1 MNLNLV
7 VAEEAPAIAD
17 HENILLNQIENIP
30 QHSCKSLVLQ
40 ETLNYLT
47 LEQFYTT
54 LEKIR
59 HQGVIT
65 ISSPDAMAISTAL
78 CWGKINMETFS
89 NLTSNRICQYTL
101 LDTKSQLEQRG
112 YAIEIANTNEMSFY
126 IRARRP

>member
-7 VAEEAPAIAD
+7 LAEEAPAIAD
-17 HENILLNQIENIP
+17 HENIVLNQIENVP

-47 LEQFYTT
+47 PEQFQVI
-54 LEKIR
+54 LAKIR

-65 ISSPDAMAISTAL
+65 ISSPDAMAIATAL

-89 NLTSNRICQYTL
+89 TLTSNRICQHTL
-101 LDTKSQLEQRG
+101 LNTKSQLEQNG
-112 YAIEIANTNEMSFY
+112 YVIEMANTNDMSFY